1 MYFKKV
7 MITFLALILMG
18 SSSFVYANETSRPA
32 IHSEATEEALG
43 ELYHKAGLDSPEI
56 ILSTL
61 ADLGISRK
69 ELQEY
74 VGQGKKIYD
83 ILQDK
88 EIKTDQFK
96 KALTK
101 QYSCQIKKATKDK
114 VITKKEAKILTNLL
128 KEKMKSWDI

>member
-1 MYFKKV
+1 MYFKK
-7 MITFLALILMG
+7 IILTFLALILMG
-18 SSSFVYANETSRPA
+18 SSSFVYANETSPQA
-32 IHSEATEEALG
+32 IQSETSEETLG
-43 ELYHKAGLDSPEI
+43 ELYHKAGLDSPEV
-56 ILSTL
+56 ILNTL
-61 ADLGISRK
+61 ANLGISRE

-88 EIKTDQFK
+88 EIRTDQFK

-101 QYSCQIKKATKDK
+101 EYRCQIKKATKDK

-128 KEKMKSWDI
+128 KEKMKSWEM